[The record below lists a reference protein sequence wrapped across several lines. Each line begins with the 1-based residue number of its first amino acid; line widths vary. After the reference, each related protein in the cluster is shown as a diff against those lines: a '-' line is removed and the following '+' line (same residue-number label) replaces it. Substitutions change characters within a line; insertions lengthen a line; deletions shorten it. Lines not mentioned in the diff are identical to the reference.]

1 MFVLPPAAL
10 AVPVD
15 IVWKRRQDDTTWIC
29 GVAPRDEAQRQW
41 ESLLEYLRS
50 AGWDENPL

>member
-1 MFVLPPAAL
+1 
-10 AVPVD
+10 VPVD

-50 AGWDENPL
+50 AG